1 MRREIDVVFINE
13 KEKKSSTAKTG
24 QRKISVVS
32 LVVIHCH
39 LLHHSLSLVTT
50 QCTTSVF
57 L

>member
-1 MRREIDVVFINE
+1 MRRDINDVVFINE

-32 LVVIHCH
+32 LVIHCH

>member
-32 LVVIHCH
+32 LVAIHCH

-50 QCTTSVF
+50 QCITSVF